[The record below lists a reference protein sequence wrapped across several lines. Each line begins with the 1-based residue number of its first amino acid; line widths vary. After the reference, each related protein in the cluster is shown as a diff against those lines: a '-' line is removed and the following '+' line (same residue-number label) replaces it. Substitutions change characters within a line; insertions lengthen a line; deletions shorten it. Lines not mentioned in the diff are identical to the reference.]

1 MSKEHTTEHL
11 RAELKSLSDTLEEV
25 LSSSGEKSKEELSKI
40 RSKAEQALKQSRYR
54 LGETGDAIAKQ
65 TRVAAARADEY
76 VRENPWTGV
85 GIGAAIGCSARRSAV
100 ASLIMADTHH
110 AQGPGKSVLGI
121 GQRIVSIMVEM
132 VETRLRLAVVELE
145 EEKANLFQLLLM
157 LGLTML
163 FAAFGLMSLMVLII
177 WAVDPQYRLNAMIA
191 TTVVLL
197 LLALIGGIW
206 TLRKSRKSTLL
217 RHTRHELANDR
228 QLLEEESREQ

>member
-1 MSKEHTTEHL
+1 
-11 RAELKSLSDTLEEV
+11 
-25 LSSSGEKSKEELSKI
+25 
-40 RSKAEQALKQSRYR
+40 
-54 LGETGDAIAKQ
+54 
-65 TRVAAARADEY
+65 
-76 VRENPWTGV
+76 
-85 GIGAAIGCSARRSAV
+85 
-100 ASLIMADTHH
+100 MADTHH

-228 QLLEEESREQ
+228 QLLEEEWLETTGAYDRRWNMLLSLRSWALVGSSVMAIWTIRHPNMLVRWARRGFGVWSAWRLVKTTLKQQQLRG

>member
-1 MSKEHTTEHL
+1 MPLPNKP
-11 RAELKSLSDTLEEV
+11 V
-25 LSSSGEKSKEELSKI
+25 
-40 RSKAEQALKQSRYR
+40 SRR
-54 LGETGDAIAKQ
+54 
-65 TRVAAARADEY
+65 RADEY

-85 GIGAAIGCSARRSAV
+85 GIGAAIGVVSAFCCRVVNYGGHSSRA
-100 ASLIMADTHH
+100 
-110 AQGPGKSVLGI
+110 GPGKSVLGI

-177 WAVDPQYRLNAMIA
+177 WAVDPQHRLNAMIA

-217 RHTRHELANDR
+217 PTRAMSWQTIGAAR
-228 QLLEEESREQ
+228 GGVP

>member
-1 MSKEHTTEHL
+1 
-11 RAELKSLSDTLEEV
+11 
-25 LSSSGEKSKEELSKI
+25 
-40 RSKAEQALKQSRYR
+40 
-54 LGETGDAIAKQ
+54 
-65 TRVAAARADEY
+65 
-76 VRENPWTGV
+76 
-85 GIGAAIGCSARRSAV
+85 
-100 ASLIMADTHH
+100 MADTHH

-132 VETRLRLAVVELE
+132 VETRLAVVELE

>member
-1 MSKEHTTEHL
+1 
-11 RAELKSLSDTLEEV
+11 
-25 LSSSGEKSKEELSKI
+25 
-40 RSKAEQALKQSRYR
+40 
-54 LGETGDAIAKQ
+54 
-65 TRVAAARADEY
+65 
-76 VRENPWTGV
+76 
-85 GIGAAIGCSARRSAV
+85 
-100 ASLIMADTHH
+100 MADTHH

-191 TTVVLL
+191 TTVPSRAPSTRPPMAARMVSESFSSSVGQSWWSATTTVHGSGRTMTLKP
-197 LLALIGGIW
+197 W
-206 TLRKSRKSTLL
+206 TLT
-217 RHTRHELANDR
+217 
-228 QLLEEESREQ
+228 

>member
-1 MSKEHTTEHL
+1 
-11 RAELKSLSDTLEEV
+11 
-25 LSSSGEKSKEELSKI
+25 
-40 RSKAEQALKQSRYR
+40 
-54 LGETGDAIAKQ
+54 
-65 TRVAAARADEY
+65 
-76 VRENPWTGV
+76 
-85 GIGAAIGCSARRSAV
+85 
-100 ASLIMADTHH
+100 MADTHH

-145 EEKANLFQLLLM
+145 EEKANLLLM

-206 TLRKSRKSTLL
+206 TLRKSRKSNLL